1 MTFHIIK
8 SHSFCI
14 NMILNLLKTT
24 ILKHVAE
31 IIKHNDINFTITY
44 QRYAILNEEVFYF
57 RRNFKES
64 YICVYKS

>member
-1 MTFHIIK
+1 
-8 SHSFCI
+8 
-14 NMILNLLKTT
+14 MILNLLKTT